1 MQSTSSTAV
10 RPVTA
15 IIVGA
20 GHRSIGYAD
29 ITFSHPDLLK
39 IVGVA
44 DPNPVRRQMA
54 MERYGFSEDMCFSTA
69 DELASRGKLAD
80 AVING
85 TLDQLHVETSLPLLN
100 AGYDMLLEKPFALNE
115 EEALTLA
122 ECADRNNAK
131 VMICHVLRYAPFYS
145 SIKERIIRGDLG
157 EIINIQMAEHVSYH
171 HASIGY
177 VRGKWSNSE
186 RSHSTMLLAKSC
198 HDVDLM
204 MWLMSE
210 TTPVLISSF
219 GGRHLYRPENAP
231 PEAGS
236 VCMVDCPLVDTCEYS
251 SKRLY
256 IDHPERWG
264 CYIWDALEHLE
275 NPTDEDRIAL
285 MKSDSPYARCIYKCD
300 NNVVDRQSVMVQFA
314 SGATGTMNMVSGS
327 PRDRRTISIIGTL
340 GEINGSF
347 ESGIYTFRRLNPA
360 KEGFSG
366 GYDEEIVDLN
376 QAIES
381 DGHGGGDNRM
391 VLDFLNFVR
400 GEKTGAACTSIF
412 DSLTGH
418 LCVYKADQSRENGGI
433 PLTIPQIY
441 NRRHTPCK

>member
-1 MQSTSSTAV
+1 MQSTTSSAQK
-10 RPVTA
+10 PITA

-29 ITFSHPDLLK
+29 ITFSHPDLLQ

-44 DPNPVRRQMA
+44 DPNPVRRRMA
-54 MERYGFSEDMCFSTA
+54 MERYGFSEDMCFETA
-69 DELASRGKLAD
+69 EELATRGKLAD
-80 AVING
+80 AIING
-85 TLDQLHVETSLPLLN
+85 TLDQLHVKTSLPLLD

-115 EEALTLA
+115 KDALALV

-145 SIKERIIRGDLG
+145 AIKEHILRGDLG
-157 EIINIQMAEHVSYH
+157 EITNVQMAEHVSYH
-171 HASIGY
+171 HMSIGY
-177 VRGKWSNSE
+177 VRGKWSNSQK
-186 RSHSTMLLAKSC
+186 SHSSMLLAKSC
-198 HDVDLM
+198 HDMDLM

-210 TTPVLISSF
+210 TTPTLVASF
-219 GGRHLYRPENAP
+219 GGQYLYRPEKAP
-231 PEAGS
+231 PNAGT

-264 CYIWDALEHLE
+264 CYVWDALEHLE

-285 MKSDSPYARCIYKCD
+285 MKSDSPYARCVYKSD
-300 NNVVDRQSVMVQFA
+300 NDVVDRQSVMVQFA
-314 SGATGTMNMVSGS
+314 SGATGTMNMVGGT

-340 GEINGSF
+340 GEIHGAF
-347 ESGIYTFRRLNPA
+347 ENGIYTLRRLNPA

-366 GYDEEIVDLN
+366 GYDEEIIDLN
-376 QAIES
+376 QVINS

-391 VLDFLNFVR
+391 VLDFLRFVR
-400 GEKTGAACTSIF
+400 GEPTGSACTSIF
-412 DSLTGH
+412 DSLSGH
-418 LCVYKADQSRENGGI
+418 LCVYKADESRENGGVPVAI
-433 PLTIPQIY
+433 PKIY
-441 NRRHTPCK
+441 DRRKTVCK

>member
-1 MQSTSSTAV
+1 MESTLNTAFK
-10 RPVTA
+10 PVTA

-29 ITFSHPDLLK
+29 ITFSHPEQLK

-44 DPNPVRRQMA
+44 DPNPIRRQMA
-54 MERYGFSEDMCFSTA
+54 LERYGFSEDMCFESA
-69 DELASRGKLAD
+69 EELASRGKLAD
-80 AVING
+80 AIING
-85 TLDQLHVETSLPLLN
+85 TLDQLHVKTSLPLLD

-115 EEALTLA
+115 EEALTLT

-145 SIKERIIRGDLG
+145 SIKERILNGELG
-157 EIINIQMAEHVSYH
+157 EIINVQMAEHVSYH
-171 HASIGY
+171 HMSIGY

-186 RSHSTMLLAKSC
+186 RSRSTMLLAKSC
-198 HDVDLM
+198 HDMDLM

-210 TTPVLISSF
+210 TYPTLVSSF
-219 GGRHLYRPENAP
+219 GGRYQYRPENAP
-231 PEAGS
+231 PEAGT

-256 IDHPERWG
+256 VDHPERWG
-264 CYIWDALEHLE
+264 CYVWDALEHLK
-275 NPTDEDRIAL
+275 NPTHEDRVAL
-285 MKSDSPYARCIYKCD
+285 MKSDSPYARCVYKSD

-314 SGATGTMNMVSGS
+314 SGATGTMNMIGGT

-340 GEINGSF
+340 GEIHGAFENGV
-347 ESGIYTFRRLNPA
+347 YTFRRLNPA

-376 QAIES
+376 RAVVS
-381 DGHGGGDNRM
+381 DGHGGGDDRM
-391 VLDFLNFVR
+391 VLDFINFVR
-400 GEKTGAACTSIF
+400 GEPTGPACTSIF

-418 LCVYKADQSRENGGI
+418 LCVYKADQSREANGL
-433 PLTIPQIY
+433 PLAVSNTFE
-441 NRRHTPCK
+441 RRRASCK